1 VASIGSIDLSA
12 IWLKE
17 ISNQTKKLIFKDTL
31 KLTPVMD
38 EESNQLYV
46 VDCPDIGLYAFA
58 HTREE
63 LINEVNE
70 QILMMW
76 DEYATISPDKLAK
89 DAKIIQRNLLEII
102 TTETNAEK

>member
-1 VASIGSIDLSA
+1 LSA
-12 IWLKE
+12 FIHPINRGTSADTELKYP
-17 ISNQTKKLIFKDTL
+17 L

-63 LINEVNE
+63 LIDAVNE

-89 DAKIIQRNLLEII
+89 DAKIIQHNLLEII
-102 TTETNAEK
+102 NEAMSSRPRRTGF